1 MGQRYQVIGMRG
13 AGSLIAEFMLTA
25 VGQDYDISFPEPDE
39 MRQAAFRALN
49 PLGKVPVLICPDGQT
64 ICETLAI
71 TAHLFEAFPQLA
83 PPVGTAARTR
93 HWQYLAMLATCIYPA
108 YHRQH
113 RTEYYAPE
121 TAFDVVRDLAVV
133 EQMPAYDFIEETLC
147 PFLCGATPF
156 AADFYLYMLARWDLD
171 RDGLLAKRPKLAA
184 FMAAMRAQPAVDPV
198 LAAQRRPADTQSSG

>member
-1 MGQRYQVIGMRG
+1 
-13 AGSLIAEFMLTA
+13 MLTA
-25 VGQDYDISFPEPDE
+25 VGQDYDISFPEAAE
-39 MRQAAFRALN
+39 MRQAAFRTLN
-49 PLGKVPVLICPDGQT
+49 PLGKVPVMICPDGQT

-71 TAHLFEAFPQLA
+71 TAHLVEVFPQLA

-121 TAFDVVRDLAVV
+121 TAFDAVRGLAVV
-133 EQMPAYDFIEETLC
+133 EQTPAYDFIEETLC
-147 PFLCGATPF
+147 PFLCGAKPF

-171 RDGLLAKRPKLAA
+171 RDGLLGKRPKLAA
-184 FMAAMRAQPAVDPV
+184 LMAAMRVHPAVDPV
-198 LAAQRRPADTQSSG
+198 LAAQRRPVDTQATG

>member
-1 MGQRYQVIGMRG
+1 MARHYQVIGMRG
-13 AGSLIAEFMLTA
+13 AGSLIAEFLLTA
-25 VGQDYDISFPEPDE
+25 VGQDYNISFPDPSE
-39 MRQAAFRALN
+39 MQQAAFRKLN
-49 PLGKVPVLICPDGQT
+49 PLGKVPILICPDGQT

-83 PPVGTAARTR
+83 PPVSTTARTR

-121 TAFDVVRDLAVV
+121 TAFDAVRGLAVV
-133 EQMPAYDFIEETLC
+133 EQTPAYDFIEETLC
-147 PFLCGATPF
+147 PFLCGTTPF

-171 RDGLLAKRPKLAA
+171 RDGLLAQRPKLAA
-184 FMAAMRAQPAVDPV
+184 FMAAMRAHPAVDPV
-198 LAAQRRPADTQSSG
+198 LAAQRRPADTQASD

>member
-71 TAHLFEAFPQLA
+71 TAHLFEEVA
-83 PPVGTAARTR
+83 PPIGTAARTR
-93 HWQYLAMLATCIYPA
+93 H
-108 YHRQH
+108 
-113 RTEYYAPE
+113 
-121 TAFDVVRDLAVV
+121 
-133 EQMPAYDFIEETLC
+133 
-147 PFLCGATPF
+147 
-156 AADFYLYMLARWDLD
+156 
-171 RDGLLAKRPKLAA
+171 
-184 FMAAMRAQPAVDPV
+184 
-198 LAAQRRPADTQSSG
+198 

>member
-25 VGQDYDISFPEPDE
+25 VGQDYDVSFPEPDE
-39 MRQAAFRALN
+39 MRQAAFRTLN

-71 TAHLFEAFPQLA
+71 TAHLVEVFPQLA
-83 PPVGTAARTR
+83 PPFGTAARSR
-93 HWQYLAMLATCIYPA
+93 HWQYLAMLGTCIYPA

-121 TAFDVVRDLAVV
+121 TAFDAVRGLAVV
-133 EQMPAYDFIEETLC
+133 EQTPAYDFIEETLC
-147 PFLCGATPF
+147 PFLCGAKPL

-171 RDGLLAKRPKLAA
+171 RDGLLRKRPKLAA
-184 FMAAMRAQPAVDPV
+184 FMAAMRVHPAVDPV
-198 LAAQRRPADTQSSG
+198 LAAQRRPADTQATG